1 MDKFAKYIQRKQ
13 NSLPHYLTKYDID
26 TKPNNIELTRKEVLE
41 RIHHYEMKH
50 LIELVNQGIDPKTK
64 EIGYFIQS

>member
-1 MDKFAKYIQRKQ
+1 MDKFAKYILQKQ
-13 NSLPHYLTKYDID
+13 NSLSHYATKYDID
-26 TKPNNIELTRKEVLE
+26 TKPNNIQLTRKELLE

-50 LIELVNQGIDPKTK
+50 LIDLVNKGIDTKTK